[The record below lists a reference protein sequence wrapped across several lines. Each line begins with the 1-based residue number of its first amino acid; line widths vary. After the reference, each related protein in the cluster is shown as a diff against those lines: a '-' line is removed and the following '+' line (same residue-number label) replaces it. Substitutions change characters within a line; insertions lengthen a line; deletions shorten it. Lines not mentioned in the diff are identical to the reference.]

1 MALSV
6 KLPHDASFNQ
16 NVEQNGDARDRS
28 VEHFLIEPVH
38 GADSSDGDNQ
48 DVKVKLESS
57 SNAFDN
63 ILSLVY
69 HYFTSRYAM
78 PIQG

>member
-6 KLPHDASFNQ
+6 KLPHDANFNQ
-16 NVEQNGDARDRS
+16 GAKHSGDARDSS

-38 GADSSDGDNQ
+38 GTDSSDGNNQ
-48 DVKVKLESS
+48 GVKVKLESS

-69 HYFTSRYAM
+69 HYFTSR
-78 PIQG
+78 